1 MGYSIRQIATLGLVA
16 PLMVACVKASTYHH
30 DLADTHAQ
38 ITAEQQARLAA
49 DSSQNA
55 DVAGVKTDLAGVK
68 TDVQGLRNDLQGLRT
83 EFGAKITAL
92 ESGIQFDF
100 PVNFAFDD
108 ASVRDQDHDALDR
121 FASVVEKYYPGTKIT
136 IEGFAD
142 PAGTRTYNMTL
153 SQRRANSVRDY
164 LVTKG
169 MATTELKT
177 IGYGK
182 SRLVVPNAAHDDAGA
197 EQNRRVVF
205 VIETKGDN
213 AAPAGTKTTAML
225 GN

>member
-1 MGYSIRQIATLGLVA
+1 
-16 PLMVACVKASTYHH
+16 MVACVKASTYHH

-38 ITAEQQARLAA
+38 ISAEQQARLAA

-121 FASVVEKYYPGTKIT
+121 FASVVEKYYPGTKVT

-142 PAGTRTYNMTL
+142 PAGTKNYNVTL

-177 IGYGK
+177 VGYGK
-182 SRLVVPNAAHDDAGA
+182 TRLVVPNAAHDDAGA

-213 AAPAGTKTTAML
+213 AAPAGTKTTAMA